1 MTNQVY
7 VVVRL
12 SKAHGNHKKGDLI
25 KVDPLRAARMR
36 KDKTA
41 SIPKE
46 ENPNLD
52 ELMKGVK

>member
-1 MTNQVY
+1 MTNTVY
-7 VVVRL
+7 VTVKL
-12 SKAHGNHKKGDLI
+12 LKAHGNHKKGDLI

-41 SIPKE
+41 SIPKD